1 MSIYAKEVNK
11 YLVGLQN
18 GDITQFKPLFESMQ
32 THVMGIARY
41 YLIDKSY
48 CEDVT
53 SEVFQ
58 KIFLYVNTYTEG
70 TDGYNWICRI
80 TENIA
85 YNYNN
90 RMPPPSK
97 DLAKVESIVQDTDLS
112 DAAEEKLDLFR
123 AIDALEPDSR
133 ELIYLR
139 YFLGNTFQEI
149 GEKLHISKVAVKKK
163 IDKIL
168 SKLKIF
174 IETGRR

>member
-11 YLVGLQN
+11 YLSALKN
-18 GDITQFKPLFESMQ
+18 GDVTQFKPLYEAMQ
-32 THVMGIARY
+32 THVMGVARY

-58 KIFLYVNTYTEG
+58 RIFLYVNSYTED

-85 YNYNN
+85 YDYNN
-90 RMPPPSK
+90 RMPPPTN
-97 DLAKVESIVQDTDLS
+97 DLDKS
-112 DAAEEKLDLFR
+112 DSATHEFTNSDETEERLDLFR
-123 AIDALEPDSR
+123 AIDALEPESR

-149 GEKLHISKVAVKKK
+149 GEKLNISKVAVKKK